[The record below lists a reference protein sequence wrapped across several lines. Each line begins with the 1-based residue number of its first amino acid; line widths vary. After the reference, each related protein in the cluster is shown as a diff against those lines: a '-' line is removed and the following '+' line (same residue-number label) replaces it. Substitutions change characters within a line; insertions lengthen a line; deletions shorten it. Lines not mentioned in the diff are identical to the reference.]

1 MSKKRLLSYI
11 SNEDLYKCVKAVV
24 DPIQEAV
31 KEKEKT
37 LYKNVIDPF
46 SAVFDSIINEMPLT
60 QWIAAEKSRQ
70 IQKTLQN
77 KIGIFHQ
84 SLIGKI
90 EGWEDLGTGEVV
102 DLRNKDRKIIAEI
115 KNKFNTTKGNH
126 KIAIYDDL
134 ENRLKGYDRNW
145 TAYYVEIIRKSK
157 TSYCRPFTPSDNKTH
172 QKREE
177 NSQIKVIDGESF
189 YSLATGSKTALV
201 DLYKVLP
208 SVIREIVGC
217 TIEIEKDKVY
227 QELFKKAY
235 NIEL

>member
-115 KNKFNTTKGNH
+115 KNK
-126 KIAIYDDL
+126 
-134 ENRLKGYDRNW
+134 
-145 TAYYVEIIRKSK
+145 
-157 TSYCRPFTPSDNKTH
+157 
-172 QKREE
+172 
-177 NSQIKVIDGESF
+177 
-189 YSLATGSKTALV
+189 AL
-201 DLYKVLP
+201 D
-208 SVIREIVGC
+208 
-217 TIEIEKDKVY
+217 
-227 QELFKKAY
+227 
-235 NIEL
+235 